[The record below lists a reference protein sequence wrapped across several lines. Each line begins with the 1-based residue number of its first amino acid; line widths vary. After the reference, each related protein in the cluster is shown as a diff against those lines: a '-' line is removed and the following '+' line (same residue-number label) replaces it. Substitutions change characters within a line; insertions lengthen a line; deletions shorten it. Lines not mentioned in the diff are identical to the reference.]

1 MKKLT
6 DVDNKY
12 VFKNY
17 FCYEIRDKYLKNTGY
32 RLIVFTLGVRVLEKL
47 F

>member
-1 MKKLT
+1 MKKLIN
-6 DVDNKY
+6 VDNKY

-17 FCYEIRDKYLKNTGY
+17 FYCEIRDKYLKNTGY
-32 RLIVFTLGVRVLEKL
+32 RLIVFTLGVRVLKKL